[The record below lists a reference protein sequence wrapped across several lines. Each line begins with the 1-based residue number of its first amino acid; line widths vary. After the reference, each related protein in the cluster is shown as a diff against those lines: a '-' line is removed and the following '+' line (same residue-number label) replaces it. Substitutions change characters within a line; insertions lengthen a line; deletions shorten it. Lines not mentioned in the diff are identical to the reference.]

1 MANKN
6 VADLVDSSSYNWN
19 HELVRKL
26 YHYPLSE
33 EILQIPLAKTDGGQ
47 DRIIWKHSNSGDF
60 QVKKAYDLLHKDY
73 RDSNPTQFRSTD
85 LPKETWPLV
94 WKVKLPVKI
103 STFIGNYYMTACLL
117 NLTSLT
123 EAFLLTITVPCERK
137 RSNHPRTYSWP
148 ELFGLFLLSN

>member
-1 MANKN
+1 MANKD

-33 EILQIPLAKTDGGQ
+33 DILQIPLAKTDGGQ

-103 STFIGNYYMTACLL
+103 STFIWKLLHDCLPVKL
-117 NLTSLT
+117 NLTNRGIPTNNNCPMCKEEIKS
-123 EAFLLTITVPCERK
+123 
-137 RSNHPRTYSWP
+137 SSH
-148 ELFGLFLLSN
+148 LFLARVVWFVPP